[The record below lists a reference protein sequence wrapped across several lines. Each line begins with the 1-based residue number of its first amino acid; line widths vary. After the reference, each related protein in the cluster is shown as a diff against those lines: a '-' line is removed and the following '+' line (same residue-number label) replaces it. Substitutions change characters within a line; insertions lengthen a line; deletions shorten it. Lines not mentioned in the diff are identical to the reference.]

1 MHFNG
6 GEEVYHEHPEEEAV
20 GSSSDDKQSYSPSSS
35 ESLLPMACFSSSA
48 ERKFVQVVIRTF
60 KKEVNSF
67 FRGKAPSCHQKT
79 TFRTNFPMS
88 KSKLGADNTVS
99 GLEGTLQS
107 SEKVIDLLNQY
118 RFSPSLLSVML
129 VGCGNF

>member
-1 MHFNG
+1 
-6 GEEVYHEHPEEEAV
+6 
-20 GSSSDDKQSYSPSSS
+20 
-35 ESLLPMACFSSSA
+35 
-48 ERKFVQVVIRTF
+48 
-60 KKEVNSF
+60 
-67 FRGKAPSCHQKT
+67 
-79 TFRTNFPMS
+79 MS